1 MPCSRVTPS
10 AVAYASTTLGATLL
24 ASVFGAFYVSV
35 FAKHWGITQGWFQTA
50 QAVYLVWNAV
60 NDPLF
65 GWLQDRPGSQQN
77 NKHAYATAIMWGGP
91 LFGLSFLLP
100 WLPIGD
106 LIAPFVGGRDAG
118 VGIHCCLSLS
128 LFDGM
133 FTYCVL
139 AQCGLFAELE
149 ASQEGRS
156 LVLAASQAA
165 TALGGA
171 ALFVAYPLLP
181 DHLRGTGADS
191 GAGSSEAAGGAATHG
206 AWMPGFILFAMLL
219 AAVATACFAVTGI
232 MVARIGEHWGRTE
245 QEARAADGRAAVE
258 HGAAAGP
265 AAAGTGAAGAGAAGA
280 GAPSA
285 SGAATSAGA
294 ASAPEPPAEGD
305 ASSSASL
312 VSVVEFSHEQLEDED
327 GDGAQ
332 GLRNRGA
339 EDRPVARRAR
349 LAGASAGGEGAHS
362 PPAGGG
368 GALARRSGD
377 AAAAGELA
385 ARDRYDGSGAGGDDD
400 DEDDDDDAGAS
411 GGASSR
417 SCGAELAHVAS
428 TWLQILSSPSFCL
441 FVACN
446 FLQVFNNTFN
456 SALHAAA
463 MPAIFRG
470 AFSDAAVGAM
480 LGAGAVLAPLIS
492 IALTPLLLRVGHSYP
507 LIRGAFAG
515 KVLFALAVG
524 AAVGSA
530 APGIASDGAAW
541 WASGVG
547 LAALFMVLHRALA
560 NVTFGWFPLAV
571 SDIIDADKAAY
582 RRQRRLGTSVFG
594 LNAMIVKPAESL
606 APMLFAPVLHD
617 FAAAAADTASSAAA
631 ELAPVS
637 GWWSSLLWLLGDPT
651 PADGEVNE
659 AHRAIV
665 AWRLVWGVPAVCGAI
680 QLALW
685 SFYKL
690 RGKADTSV
698 QPASGS
704 KPGERVPEPVRGAS
718 V

>member
-191 GAGSSEAAGGAATHG
+191 GAGST
-206 AWMPGFILFAMLL
+206 
-219 AAVATACFAVTGI
+219 
-232 MVARIGEHWGRTE
+232 
-245 QEARAADGRAAVE
+245 
-258 HGAAAGP
+258 
-265 AAAGTGAAGAGAAGA
+265 
-280 GAPSA
+280 
-285 SGAATSAGA
+285 
-294 ASAPEPPAEGD
+294 
-305 ASSSASL
+305 
-312 VSVVEFSHEQLEDED
+312 
-327 GDGAQ
+327 
-332 GLRNRGA
+332 
-339 EDRPVARRAR
+339 
-349 LAGASAGGEGAHS
+349 
-362 PPAGGG
+362 
-368 GALARRSGD
+368 
-377 AAAAGELA
+377 AAGELA

-411 GGASSR
+411 GGGPSR

-617 FAAAAADTASSAAA
+617 FAAAAAETASSAAA

>member
-77 NKHAYATAIMWGGP
+77 NKHAYASAIMWGGP

-100 WLPIGD
+100 WLPIGE

-171 ALFVAYPLLP
+171 ALFAAYPLLP
-181 DHLRGTGADS
+181 DHLRGTGAGE
-191 GAGSSEAAGGAATHG
+191 GAASSEAGGGAATHG
-206 AWMPGFILFAMLL
+206 AWMPGFLVLALVL

-232 MVARIGEHWGRTE
+232 MVGRIGEHWGRTE
-245 QEARAADGRAAVE
+245 QEAQSVDGRAA
-258 HGAAAGP
+258 AALEASSSS
-265 AAAGTGAAGAGAAGA
+265 ASAGAGAV
-280 GAPSA
+280 SVK
-285 SGAATSAGA
+285 GAASHAGA
-294 ASAPEPPAEGD
+294 AVSDTSTGGD
-305 ASSSASL
+305 AADPTSA
-312 VSVVEFSHEQLEDED
+312 VDVVAFAHDEEDVD
-327 GDGAQ
+327 GTR
-332 GLRNRGA
+332 GLRNRGV
-339 EDRPVARRAR
+339 EDRPLARRTR
-349 LAGASAGGEGAHS
+349 LGGAAAEEEDAAS
-362 PPAGGG
+362 PVAGGG
-368 GALARRSGD
+368 GDAARR
-377 AAAAGELA
+377 AAGL
-385 ARDRYDGSGAGGDDD
+385 
-400 DEDDDDDAGAS
+400 DEEDEEADDADGQGGAS
-411 GGASSR
+411 GR
-417 SCGAELAHVAS
+417 SCAAELAHVAS

-470 AFSDAAVGAM
+470 AFSDAAIGAM

-515 KVLFALAVG
+515 KVLFALTVG
-524 AAVGSA
+524 AAVGA
-530 APGIASDGAAW
+530 ASPGQSGDNGVW

-560 NVTFGWFPLAV
+560 SVTFGWFPLAV

-582 RRQRRLGTSVFG
+582 RRPRRLGTSVFG

-617 FAAAAADTASSAAA
+617 FAVAAAGTASAAAA
-631 ELAPVS
+631 ELTPVS

-651 PADGEVNE
+651 PADGEVSE
-659 AHRAIV
+659 EHRAIV

-690 RGKADTSV
+690 RGKHDASSSV
-698 QPASGS
+698 QPASNS
-704 KPGERVPEPVRGAS
+704 KHGERSPQQHQGES